1 MKVLLVVGARPNY
14 MKVAPLIPELET
26 YNIDWILVH
35 TGQHYDYEMDRVFFE
50 NLELPNPHFYLG
62 VGSGLHSE
70 QTAKVMV
77 GFEKVLLK
85 EKPDMVILVGDVNS
99 TLACA
104 LTASKM
110 HYGSINN
117 YPLIAHIE
125 AGLRSFDRDM
135 PEEIN
140 RIATD
145 HLSDMLF
152 TTCEDAN
159 GNLEREGISKDKIFF
174 VGNVMI
180 DSLFKYK
187 ERAGDSDIL
196 KRLSLFRNS
205 YGLLTLHRP
214 ENVDDKERLGEILD
228 ALLEVQ
234 KRIRIVFP
242 VHPRTEKALK
252 RFEIWKRLEK
262 SGMGLL
268 KPLGYIDF
276 LKLEMKA
283 EFVLT
288 DSGGVQ
294 EETTVLGIPC
304 LTLRRNT
311 ERPVTVYEGTN
322 TVIGT
327 DRDRIIGEID
337 NVLKGDYKKGRIP
350 KYWDGKAAKR
360 IVEVMEIQR
369 ETTKSEG

>member
-14 MKVAPLIPELET
+14 MKVAPLIPELEAHS
-26 YNIDWILVH
+26 IDWILVH

-50 NLELPNPHFYLG
+50 DLELPKPHFYLG

-77 GFEKVLLK
+77 KFEKVLLR
-85 EKPDMVILVGDVNS
+85 EKPDVVILVGDVNS

-104 LTASKM
+104 LTASKI
-110 HYGSINN
+110 HYGSLNS
-117 YPLIAHIE
+117 YPLIVHIE

-140 RIATD
+140 RITTD

-159 GNLEREGISKDKIFF
+159 RNLEREGISKDRIFF

-180 DSLFKYK
+180 DSLLKYRDK
-187 ERAGDSDIL
+187 IEKSDVL
-196 KRLSLFRNS
+196 KRLSLLNVP

-214 ENVDDKERLGEILD
+214 ENVDDRERVKRILNT
-228 ALLEVQ
+228 LLEVQ
-234 KRIRIVFP
+234 KMIRIVFP
-242 VHPRTEKALK
+242 VHPRTEKMLK
-252 RFEIWKRLEK
+252 RFEMFKRLER
-262 SGMGLL
+262 SGMILL

-276 LKLEMKA
+276 LKLEMSAK
-283 EFVLT
+283 FVLT

-322 TVIGT
+322 IVVGD
-327 DRDRIIGEID
+327 DRDRIIKEID
-337 NVLKGDYKKGRIP
+337 NILKGDCKKGRIP
-350 KYWDGKAAKR
+350 EYWDGKAAKR
-360 IVEVMEIQR
+360 IVEMLTRI
-369 ETTKSEG
+369 KILL